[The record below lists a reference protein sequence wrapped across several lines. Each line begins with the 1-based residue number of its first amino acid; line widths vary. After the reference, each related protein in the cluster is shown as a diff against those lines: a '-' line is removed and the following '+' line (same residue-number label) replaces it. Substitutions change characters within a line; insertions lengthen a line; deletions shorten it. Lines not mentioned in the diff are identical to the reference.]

1 MSGISATLACNQGR
15 LRFVICAS
23 AIKSLWEGAPFSQL
37 VLDAWPRQDEIRS
50 RVVIWHKKLRVPV
63 FSEVLCRLHILAA
76 TILAHYTTT
85 RAREYHEWIRYRKH
99 GVLRPSIFIA
109 CVKSEYITQNWWR
122 TTWTKGWMNTHKRS
136 THTPKTHIKKPL
148 CSCISVRKGRF
159 FYLVESLHSRKFR
172 AMCLHLRR
180 CSRQAS
186 RVAFM
191 FLLLWTATSTRSL
204 MFVSIIFC
212 QFFIVFV

>member
-15 LRFVICAS
+15 LRSVICAS

-99 GVLRPSIFIA
+99 GVYGRVYSSLVF
-109 CVKSEYITQNWWR
+109 KSEYIAQNWWR
-122 TTWTKGWMNTHKRS
+122 TTWTRGWMNTHERS
-136 THTPKTHIKKPL
+136 THTPNTHIKKPL
-148 CSCISVRKGRF
+148 CICMSVRKGL
-159 FYLVESLHSRKFR
+159 YLVESLHSRKFR
-172 AMCLHLRR
+172 PMCLHFRR

-191 FLLLWTATSTRSL
+191 FLLLWTAPSTRSL

-212 QFFIVFV
+212 QFFIVLV